1 MSAISG
7 AAFAQSS
14 VTLYGVF
21 DTGFQSNKLTV
32 GSDSYKQ
39 TAAVQ
44 GGMSGNRIG
53 FKGEEDLG
61 GGMKA
66 SFTVEMGI
74 DPTESSLD
82 NTTTGLANRQSFVG
96 VSGGF
101 GAVTIG
107 RQYTVHHSNQG
118 AGDMVGNLNGQTG
131 YLGAMDSLVRASNAF
146 VYTSPSFNGVTVSVE
161 KALGE
166 TVTNADLAVGANSVA
181 ASSEKKNEAQ
191 GIRVSYVGGPLSV
204 GYAYEELKNGSFAAV
219 KLLGNTIANTVVGG
233 LDFDKRKANSL
244 AVAYDFGV
252 AKVGLVSNSTKYDTV
267 KWTNNSLSAAVPMG
281 AATLFASTSAGKIAE
296 DGDSLKLSAYQL
308 GASYALSK
316 RTNVYAFT
324 GQQKWKDL
332 DVKYTQTTVG
342 VRHTF

>member
-1 MSAISG
+1 MSETMPPDEVVEALNEYFNLNVDALATLSAISG

-131 YLGAMDSLVRASNAF
+131 YLGAMDSLVRASNLLVHPKDAPQ
-146 VYTSPSFNGVTVSVE
+146 THTPRRSPRTYSPAADLSNSHTAQGRSGRSSRYQKGQPRSQANCADTPPRTGFPPTPLTRENAQAAIRRPLP
-161 KALGE
+161 KALHKPQAE
-166 TVTNADLAVGANSVA
+166 HQNACAHSGSPKADI
-181 ASSEKKNEAQ
+181 AS
-191 GIRVSYVGGPLSV
+191 
-204 GYAYEELKNGSFAAV
+204 
-219 KLLGNTIANTVVGG
+219 
-233 LDFDKRKANSL
+233 
-244 AVAYDFGV
+244 
-252 AKVGLVSNSTKYDTV
+252 
-267 KWTNNSLSAAVPMG
+267 
-281 AATLFASTSAGKIAE
+281 
-296 DGDSLKLSAYQL
+296 
-308 GASYALSK
+308 
-316 RTNVYAFT
+316 
-324 GQQKWKDL
+324 
-332 DVKYTQTTVG
+332 
-342 VRHTF
+342 